1 MNPPEYFQ
9 IIDYACYRPLGQVS
23 LQEITSLIGAA
34 IIYSCEKQIKRLFI
48 DTTQVTGVDSLSII
62 ERYIFSEELAQKANS
77 YIKVVLVAKPNLIH
91 PERFGVTVARNRGL
105 NINVIASESEAL
117 MWLLN
122 PDTD

>member
-34 IIYSCEKQIKRLFI
+34 IIYSCEKQISRLFI
-48 DTTQVTGVDSLSII
+48 DTTQVTGIDSLTVV
-62 ERYIFSEELAQKANS
+62 ERYVFSEELARKANS

-91 PERFGVTVARNRGL
+91 PQRFGMTVARNRGL
-105 NINVIASESEAL
+105 NVNVMASESEAL
-117 MWLLN
+117 AWLLN